1 MTKKSKTTSK
11 FIIQRNDLNQLFEA
25 LSKDG
30 YKIIGPAAKN
40 GVIKYDELKT
50 PDDLPEGYADKVDH
64 ALYRIEKTDSKA
76 LFNYNVGAHTWKR
89 FLFPPHHKL
98 YSVTKGENQL
108 HFTPNKDK
116 VEKVALLGVRA
127 CELEAIKI
135 QDRILAED
143 KFVDAQY
150 VEQRKNSLIIAVNC
164 TTANNNCFC
173 TSMNTGPKAGV
184 GFDLC
189 LTEVIESKKH
199 YFIIEAGSKAG
210 QKILKDLA
218 LTEADET
225 ADTTI
230 DEIIKQ
236 TVKKISKKVDTTYAK
251 AALQENINH
260 IHYDNVA
267 KRCTSCGNCRM
278 VCPTCFCTTVEERTS
293 LDSNTAERVR
303 IWDSCFSK
311 DFTHIHGGSARPST
325 RSHYRQWLTHKF
337 ANWVDQFGMFG
348 CVGCGRCIT
357 WCPLGID
364 ITEEVTAITDDVASK
379 FEERAHT
386 HENA

>member
-1 MTKKSKTTSK
+1 MTQKAKVTTK
-11 FIIQRNDLNQLFEA
+11 FVIKNDDLHHLFEA
-25 LSKDG
+25 LSNDG
-30 YKIIGPAAKN
+30 YKIIGPKAKN
-40 GVIKYDELKT
+40 GVITYDELHS
-50 PDDLPEGYADKVDH
+50 PADLPEGYTDKVDH
-64 ALYRIEKTDSKA
+64 AFYRIEKTDSKA
-76 LFNYNVGAHTWKR
+76 LFNYNVGAYSWKR
-89 FLFPPHHKL
+89 FLFPPQHKL
-98 YSVTKGENQL
+98 YTVTKGENKL
-108 HFTPNKDK
+108 EFTANKETNGK
-116 VEKVALLGVRA
+116 LALFGVRS

-143 KFVDAQY
+143 HFVDAQY
-150 VEQRKNSLIIAVNC
+150 AEQRKKSLIIAVNC
-164 TTANNNCFC
+164 STANNNCFC
-173 TSMNTGPKAGV
+173 TSMKTGPKAEA
-184 GFDLC
+184 GFDLA
-189 LTEVIESKKH
+189 LTEICDNKNH
-199 YFIIEAGSKAG
+199 YFIIEAGSKTG
-210 QKILKDLA
+210 QKLLKNLPT
-218 LTEADET
+218 TEADEKDL
-225 ADTTI
+225 AKA
-230 DEIIKQ
+230 DEIIDQ
-236 TVKKISKKVDTTYAK
+236 TINMISKTVDTTHAK

-260 IHYDNVA
+260 IHYDKVA

-293 LDSNTAERVR
+293 LDGETAERIR

-337 ANWVDQFGMFG
+337 ANWVDQFGTFG

-379 FEERAHT
+379 YEERAHT

>member
-1 MTKKSKTTSK
+1 MTKKTKASSPFVIKK
-11 FIIQRNDLNQLFEA
+11 DDLNHLFDA
-25 LSKDG
+25 LTSDG
-30 YKIIGPAAKN
+30 YKIIGPKVKN
-40 GVIKYDELKT
+40 GVISYDELKAVT
-50 PDDLPEGYADKVDH
+50 DLPEGYTDQVDH
-64 ALYRIEKTDSKA
+64 AYYRVEKTDSKA
-76 LFNYNVGAHTWKR
+76 LFNYNVGSYSWKR

-98 YSVTKGENQL
+98 YTVTKGDNKL
-108 HFTPNKDK
+108 HFTPNKETNGK
-116 VEKVALLGVRA
+116 IALLGVRG

-143 KFVDAQY
+143 KFVDEQY
-150 VEQRKNSLIIAVNC
+150 AEQRKKSLIIAVNC
-164 TTANNNCFC
+164 STANNNCFC
-173 TSMNTGPKAGV
+173 TSMNTGPKASA

-189 LTEVIESKKH
+189 LTEIIDGKKH
-199 YFIIEAGSKAG
+199 YFLIEAGSKAG
-210 QKILKDLA
+210 QKLLKNLP
-218 LTEADET
+218 LTEADEK
-225 ADTTI
+225 ALAKAE
-230 DEIIKQ
+230 EI
-236 TVKKISKKVDTTYAK
+236 VKEAISKISKKVDTTHAK

-260 IHYDNVA
+260 IHYDKVA

-278 VCPTCFCTTVEERTS
+278 VCPTCFCTTVEERTT
-293 LDSNTAERVR
+293 LDGQTAERVR

-337 ANWVDQFGMFG
+337 ANWVDQFGTFG

-379 FEERAHT
+379 YEERAHT